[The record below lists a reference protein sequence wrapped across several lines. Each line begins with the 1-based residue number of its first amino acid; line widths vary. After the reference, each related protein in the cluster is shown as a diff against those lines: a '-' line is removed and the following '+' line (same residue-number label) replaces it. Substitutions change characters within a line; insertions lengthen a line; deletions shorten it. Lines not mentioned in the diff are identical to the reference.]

1 MKALLLSLKIFLI
14 ILGLVG
20 ISFFSFSPLG
30 GIIILL
36 IVFTLFIS
44 LTIAGKR
51 RKKIE
56 RLPVLTENAEVISK
70 HVQVAGPY
78 LLTNTYY
85 YITFKLTNNVRK
97 ALLIP
102 TQLYGT
108 ILEGEVG
115 LLSYKEQGKIIKF
128 IDFRKN

>member
-70 HVQVAGPY
+70 HVQVAGSY